1 MAEVAANRTAADI
14 SIHPELGSIEM
25 WSFRALD
32 KAVEL
37 GYRAAAPGIER
48 IKQGLMV
55 ETRKWANFWR

>member
-1 MAEVAANRTAADI
+1 MLRQAPFPTRRRDVEQ
-14 SIHPELGSIEM
+14 

-32 KAVEL
+32 EAVES

-55 ETRKWANFWR
+55 ETRNGRIWR